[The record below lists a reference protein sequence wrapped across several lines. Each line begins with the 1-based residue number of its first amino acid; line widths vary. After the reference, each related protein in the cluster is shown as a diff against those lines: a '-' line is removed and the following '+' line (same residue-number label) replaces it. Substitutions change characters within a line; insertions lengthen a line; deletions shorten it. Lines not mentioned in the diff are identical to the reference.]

1 MDWAAA
7 VPGPRPAPTG
17 SAGAAAVSAL
27 GNHELQAPLGHAS
40 RAAKLRPVFA
50 FLPSL
55 GWQEMFLLV
64 VIGLLL
70 FGRDLPTAGRKLGKV
85 VAQLKR
91 TFQDFKD
98 QMDRDESLREVRKSI
113 DEAKR
118 EVENVTAMP
127 RAIADPGRALRNL
140 THEAMA
146 SPLPPEEGS
155 ANEGDGAA
163 AKKTD

>member
-1 MDWAAA
+1 M
-7 VPGPRPAPTG
+7 
-17 SAGAAAVSAL
+17 L
-27 GNHELQAPLGHAS
+27 
-40 RAAKLRPVFA
+40 A

-70 FGRDLPTAGRKLGKV
+70 YGRDLPSAGRKLGKV

-91 TFQDFKD
+91 TFHDFKD

-113 DEAKR
+113 EEAKR
-118 EVENVTAMP
+118 EVDNATALP
-127 RAIADPGRALRNL
+127 RAVADPGRALRDL

-146 SPLPPEEGS
+146 TPLPPAADDHGS
-155 ANEGDGAA
+155 DGPGSGANTTKAN
-163 AKKTD
+163 

>member
-1 MDWAAA
+1 
-7 VPGPRPAPTG
+7 
-17 SAGAAAVSAL
+17 
-27 GNHELQAPLGHAS
+27 
-40 RAAKLRPVFA
+40 VFA

-70 FGRDLPTAGRKLGKV
+70 YGRDLPTAGRKLGKV

-98 QMDRDESLREVRKSI
+98 QMDRDDSLREVRKSI

-118 EVENVTAMP
+118 EVENVTAVP

-146 SPLPPEEGS
+146 TPLPPEDGVPS
-155 ANEGDGAA
+155 EGDGAA
-163 AKKTD
+163 KKADGSN